1 MLALQGALNIS
12 VNGIEARFEAEE
24 GTMRLD
30 LDDPVAFLRA
40 SQFFHKSNLSLLR
53 LLAEQLSQNS
63 LTLTIVSR
71 DKTLVVI
78 GHEVTGGMASS
89 LLGVP
94 HLEIRGAGLLSRIT
108 G

>member
-12 VNGIEARFEAEE
+12 VNGIAARFEAEE

-40 SQFFHKSNLSLLR
+40 SQLFRKSNLSLLR
-53 LLAEQLSQNS
+53 LLAEQLSQNC
-63 LTLTIVSR
+63 LTLTVVSR

-78 GHEVTGGMASS
+78 GYDVKGGMASS

-94 HLEIRGAGLLSRIT
+94 HLKVRGAGLLSRIT

>member
-12 VNGIEARFEAEE
+12 VNGIEAHFEVEE
-24 GTMRLD
+24 GAMRLD
-30 LDDPVAFLRA
+30 LEDPVSFLRA
-40 SQFFHKSNLSLLR
+40 SQLFHTSNLSILR
-53 LLAEQLSQNS
+53 LLAEQLSQNG

-71 DKTLVVI
+71 GNTLVVL
-78 GHEVTGGMASS
+78 GHEVKGGMASS

-94 HLEIRGAGLLSRIT
+94 YLEIRGASLLARIT

>member
-12 VNGIEARFEAEE
+12 VNGIEAHFEVEE
-24 GTMRLD
+24 GAMRLD
-30 LDDPVAFLRA
+30 LEDPVSFLRA
-40 SQFFHKSNLSLLR
+40 SQLFHTSNLSILR
-53 LLAEQLSQNS
+53 LLAEQLSQNC
-63 LTLTIVSR
+63 LTLTVVSR

-78 GHEVTGGMASS
+78 GYDVKGGMASS

-94 HLEIRGAGLLSRIT
+94 HLEICGAGLLSRIT